1 MNAEWGFFPPLP
13 ISRWGGRAVFLLSLL
28 LAALPASAAT
38 LGVDDA
44 RHLLSRTAFGATP
57 AEIETYSRL
66 TREQAADRLLA
77 GTARSPSTAPPAWTT
92 EPFERRGYRGMS
104 VEERKLAV
112 SAMNQKAFEL
122 QTWWLAEMLAT
133 PAPLTEK
140 MTLFWHNHFVSSQ
153 RKVRSPQL
161 MYRQNAMF
169 REHALGD
176 FGKLLH
182 AASSDPA
189 MVIYLDSAANRKGK
203 PNENFAREVMELFTL
218 GEGNYGENDIKEA
231 ARAFT
236 GWGIDPETGEFQ
248 FRPALHDEGEKT
260 VLGRTGN
267 LTGEAVLDILLEQPK
282 TAEYLVGKLW
292 REFVSPQPDPA
303 EVRRIAAIFRDSRY
317 DIRAPVRALL
327 VSDAFYAPRNRG
339 TLIKSPIDLVVGT
352 LRQFQFQTGDM
363 LPFVFAANQLG
374 QVLFAPPNVKGW
386 PGGEAWINST
396 TLLRRKAFLDRLFR
410 VEELRP
416 VMAAGA
422 GGDGASME
430 KMEIPPGLKQ
440 VSKGQERYLRA
451 LTDVRFESSRW
462 LAQFGTADPARLQ
475 RVVLAAAPV
484 SVPPQGLQGME
495 LIRHYALDPVYQL
508 K

>member
-1 MNAEWGFFPPLP
+1 MNAEWRFPQPLP
-13 ISRWGGRAVFLLSLL
+13 ISRWAGRAVFLLSLL
-28 LAALPASAAT
+28 VAALPVSAAT

-57 AEIETYSRL
+57 AEIEAYSKL

-77 GTARSPSTAPPAWTT
+77 GTARAPSTPPPAWTS
-92 EPFERRGYRGMS
+92 EPFERRGYAGMS
-104 VEERKLAV
+104 AEERKLARRE
-112 SAMNQKAFEL
+112 MNQKAFEL
-122 QTWWLAEMLAT
+122 QTWWLGEMLAT
-133 PAPLTEK
+133 PSPLTEK

-153 RKVRSPQL
+153 GKVRSPQL
-161 MYRQNAMF
+161 MYRQNAIF

-176 FGKLLH
+176 FGRLLH
-182 AASSDPA
+182 AASRDPA

-236 GWGIDPETGEFQ
+236 GWSVDPETGEFR

-282 TAEYLVGKLW
+282 TAEYLVGKMW
-292 REFVSPQPDPA
+292 REFISPQPDPA
-303 EVRRIAAIFRDSRY
+303 EVKRIAAVFRDSRY
-317 DIRAPVRALL
+317 DIRTPVRALL
-327 VSDAFYAPRNRG
+327 VSDAFYAPHNRG
-339 TLIKSPIDLVVGT
+339 TLIKSPVDLVVGT

-363 LPFVFAANQLG
+363 LPFVLATNQLG

-416 VMAAGA
+416 VMTAGN
-422 GGDGASME
+422 GDGASME
-430 KMEIPPGLKQ
+430 KMEAPRGLNQ
-440 VSKGQERYLRA
+440 INKGQERYMRA
-451 LTDVRFESSRW
+451 LTDIRFESSRW

-484 SVPPQGLQGME
+484 SVPSPGLQGME

>member
-1 MNAEWGFFPPLP
+1 MNAEWR
-13 ISRWGGRAVFLLSLL
+13 ISRSLPLLRWAGRIAFLLSLL
-28 LAALPASAAT
+28 LAAASVSAAT

-44 RHLLSRTAFGATP
+44 RHLLSRTGFGASP
-57 AEIETYSRL
+57 AEIDAYAKL
-66 TREQAADRLLA
+66 TREQAADRLFA
-77 GTARSPSTAPPAWTT
+77 AVGKTAVTPPPAWTS

-104 VEERKLAV
+104 AEERKLALR
-112 SAMNQKAFEL
+112 AMNQKAFEL
-122 QTWWLAEMLAT
+122 QTWWLGEMLAT
-133 PAPLTEK
+133 PSPLTEK

-161 MYRQNAMF
+161 MYRQNVLF

-182 AASSDPA
+182 AASRDPA

-236 GWGIDPETGEFQ
+236 GWSIEPETGEFR
-248 FRPALHDEGEKT
+248 FLPALHDDGEKT

-282 TAEYLVGKLW
+282 TAEYLVGKMW
-292 REFVSPQPDPA
+292 REFISPQPDPA
-303 EVRRIAAIFRDSRY
+303 EVKRIAALFRDARY
-317 DIRAPVRALL
+317 DLRTPVRALL

-339 TLIKSPIDLVVGT
+339 TLIKSPVDLIVGT

-363 LPFVFAANQLG
+363 LPFVFATSQLG

-416 VMAAGA
+416 VMAAGED
-422 GGDGASME
+422 GDGASME
-430 KMEIPPGLKQ
+430 KMETPQGLAQ
-440 VSKGQERYLRA
+440 LNKGRERYLRA
-451 LTDVRFESSRW
+451 LMDIRFESSRW
-462 LAQFGTADPARLQ
+462 LAQFDHADPARLQ
-475 RVVLAAAPV
+475 RVVLATAPV

>member
-1 MNAEWGFFPPLP
+1 
-13 ISRWGGRAVFLLSLL
+13 
-28 LAALPASAAT
+28 
-38 LGVDDA
+38 
-44 RHLLSRTAFGATP
+44 
-57 AEIETYSRL
+57 
-66 TREQAADRLLA
+66 
-77 GTARSPSTAPPAWTT
+77 
-92 EPFERRGYRGMS
+92 
-104 VEERKLAV
+104 
-112 SAMNQKAFEL
+112 
-122 QTWWLAEMLAT
+122 
-133 PAPLTEK
+133 
-140 MTLFWHNHFVSSQ
+140 
-153 RKVRSPQL
+153 
-161 MYRQNAMF
+161 
-169 REHALGD
+169 
-176 FGKLLH
+176 LLH
-182 AASSDPA
+182 AASRDPA

-236 GWGIDPETGEFQ
+236 GWSIEPETGEFR
-248 FRPALHDEGEKT
+248 FLPALHDDGEKT

-282 TAEYLVGKLW
+282 TAEYLVGKMW
-292 REFVSPQPDPA
+292 REFISPQPDPA
-303 EVRRIAAIFRDSRY
+303 EVKRIAALFRDARY
-317 DIRAPVRALL
+317 DLRTPVRALL

-339 TLIKSPIDLVVGT
+339 TLIKSPVDLIVGT

-363 LPFVFAANQLG
+363 LPFVFATSQLG

-416 VMAAGA
+416 VMAAGED
-422 GGDGASME
+422 GDGASME
-430 KMEIPPGLKQ
+430 KMETPQGLAQ
-440 VSKGQERYLRA
+440 LNKGRERYLRA
-451 LTDVRFESSRW
+451 LMDIRFESSRW
-462 LAQFGTADPARLQ
+462 LAQFDHADPARLQ
-475 RVVLAAAPV
+475 RVVLATAPV

>member
-1 MNAEWGFFPPLP
+1 MNAEWSLPRPLP
-13 ISRWGGRAVFLLSLL
+13 ISRWSGRAVFLLSLL
-28 LAALPASAAT
+28 LAAVPASAAT

-44 RHLLSRTAFGATP
+44 RHLLSRAGFGASP
-57 AEIETYSRL
+57 GEIETYSKL

-77 GTARSPSTAPPAWTT
+77 GTARAPSTPPPAWTS
-92 EPFERRGYRGMS
+92 EPFERRGYGGMS
-104 VEERKLAV
+104 AEERKLALRE
-112 SAMNQKAFEL
+112 MNQKTFEL
-122 QTWWLAEMLAT
+122 QTWWLGEMLAT
-133 PAPLTEK
+133 PSPLTEK

-161 MYRQNAMF
+161 MYRQNALF

-182 AASSDPA
+182 AASRDPA

-236 GWGIDPETGEFQ
+236 GWSLDPETGEFR
-248 FRPALHDEGEKT
+248 FRAALHDDGEKT
-260 VLGRTGN
+260 VLGRTGK
-267 LTGEAVLDILLEQPK
+267 LTGEEVLDILLAQPK
-282 TAEYLVGKLW
+282 TAEYLVGKMW
-292 REFVSPQPDPA
+292 REFISPQPDPA
-303 EVRRIAAIFRDSRY
+303 EVKRIAAIFRDSRY
-317 DIRAPVRALL
+317 DIRRPVRALL

-339 TLIKSPIDLVVGT
+339 TLIKSPVDLVVGT

-363 LPFVFAANQLG
+363 LPFVFATNELG

-386 PGGEAWINST
+386 AGGEAWINST

-416 VMAAGA
+416 VMASG
-422 GGDGASME
+422 GDGDGASME
-430 KMEIPPGLKQ
+430 KMEAPRGLGQ
-440 VSKGQERYLRA
+440 LNKGQQRYMRA

-462 LAQFGTADPARLQ
+462 LAQFGTADPATLQ